1 MLNTKTLSAILESL
15 NVEIVFTDN
24 DHIIRY
30 MNAEARK
37 HYYEKDGYSDLIGK
51 SLFDCHNPKS
61 CEMIRALYKRLL
73 QDEDVISISSQDN
86 TRYSIIAV
94 RDENRKLL
102 GYYERNEKAE
112 NV

>member
-1 MLNTKTLSAILESL
+1 
-15 NVEIVFTDN
+15 
-24 DHIIRY
+24 
-30 MNAEARK
+30 
-37 HYYEKDGYSDLIGK
+37 
-51 SLFDCHNPKS
+51 
-61 CEMIRALYKRLL
+61 MIRALYKRLL
-73 QDEDVISISSQDN
+73 QGEDVISVSSQDN